1 MESLQGSLLIAGPSL
16 VDPNFR
22 RTVVLVAE
30 HGPEGAMG
38 LVLNRP
44 SALVVADAVPHL
56 AELVP
61 DDDPVWF
68 GGPVDGGA
76 VVAVGDFEQP
86 GEAAALIMGRVGFL
100 PAEADAALLA
110 GAVRRTRVYA
120 GYAGW
125 DSGQLETELE
135 EDSWIVE
142 PALPEDVF
150 YAEGV
155 DLWSCVLRRKGGRF
169 RLLATMPV
177 DPSLN

>member
-1 MESLQGSLLIAGPSL
+1 MESLRGSLLIAGPGL

-30 HGPEGAMG
+30 HSPEGAMG

-44 SALVVADAVPHL
+44 SALPVADAVPHL

-61 DDDPVWF
+61 DDEPVWF

-76 VVAVGDFEQP
+76 VVAVGDFDRP
-86 GEAAALIMGRVGFL
+86 GEAAALIVGPVGFL
-100 PAEADAALLA
+100 PAEADAMLLA
-110 GAVRRTRVYA
+110 DALRRTRVYA

-125 DSGQLETELE
+125 GGGQLEAELE
-135 EDSWIVE
+135 EDSWIVDR
-142 PALPEDVF
+142 ARPEDVF
-150 YAEGV
+150 CSEEI
-155 DLWSCVLRRKGGRF
+155 DLWSRVLHRKGGHF
-169 RLLATMPV
+169 RLLATMPE

>member
-1 MESLQGSLLIAGPSL
+1 MQSLKGSLLIAGPGL

-22 RTVVLVAE
+22 RTVVLLAE

-44 SALVVADAVPHL
+44 SALVVSDAVPHL
-56 AELVP
+56 ADLVP
-61 DDDPVWF
+61 DDDPVWL
-68 GGPVDGGA
+68 GGPVGGDA
-76 VVAVGDFEQP
+76 VVAVGDFEEP
-86 GEAAALIMGRVGFL
+86 EEAAALIVGQVGFL
-100 PAEADAALLA
+100 PAEADAMLLA
-110 GAVRRTRVYA
+110 DAVRRTRIYA

-125 DSGQLETELE
+125 SGGQLETELE
-135 EDSWIVE
+135 EESWIVE

-155 DLWSCVLRRKGGRF
+155 DLWSSVLRRKGGRF
-169 RLLATMPV
+169 QLLATMPV

>member
-1 MESLQGSLLIAGPSL
+1 MQSLKGNLLIAGPGL
-16 VDPNFR
+16 LDPNFR

-44 SALVVADAVPHL
+44 STLVAADAVPHL

-68 GGPVDGGA
+68 GGPVDGGSI
-76 VVAVGDFEQP
+76 VAVGDFEQP
-86 GEAAALIMGRVGFL
+86 GEAAALIVGPVGFL
-100 PAEADAALLA
+100 PAEADATLLA

-125 DSGQLETELE
+125 GGSQLETELE
-135 EDSWIVE
+135 EGSWIVE
-142 PALPEDVF
+142 PARPEDVF
-150 YAEGV
+150 CAEGV
-155 DLWSCVLRRKGGRF
+155 DLWSRVLRRKGGRF
-169 RLLATMPV
+169 RLLATMPF

>member
-1 MESLQGSLLIAGPSL
+1 MQSLKGSLLIAGPGL

-44 SALVVADAVPHL
+44 SALVVSDAVPHL
-56 AELVP
+56 AELVS

-68 GGPVDGGA
+68 GGPMDGGA
-76 VVAVGDFEQP
+76 VVAVGDFEEP
-86 GEAAALIMGRVGFL
+86 GEAAVLIVGQVGFL
-100 PAEADAALLA
+100 PAEVDATLLA
-110 GAVRRTRVYA
+110 DAVRRTRVYA

-125 DSGQLETELE
+125 SGGQLENELE

-142 PALPEDVF
+142 PAWAEDVF
-150 YAEGV
+150 CAEGV
-155 DLWSCVLRRKGGRF
+155 DLWSRVLRRKGGRF
-169 RLLATMPV
+169 RLLATMPI